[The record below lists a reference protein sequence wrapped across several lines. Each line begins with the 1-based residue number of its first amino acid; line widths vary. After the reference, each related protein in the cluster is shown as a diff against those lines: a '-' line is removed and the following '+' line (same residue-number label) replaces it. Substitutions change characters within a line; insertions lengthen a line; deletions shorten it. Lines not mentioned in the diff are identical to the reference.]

1 MVTKQEFRK
10 GKFIVRQGTHGT
22 SAFIIEKGKV
32 EVSRTDD
39 KGNKTVLCVLQEKDI
54 FGEMGLIAGWPRTAN
69 IMALEDCII
78 AVLSREAFVK
88 LPPDHPAVLRIKKI
102 MAERLKNSPPPIW
115 LQKQGKA

>member
-1 MVTKQEFRK
+1 MVTRQEFRK

-78 AVLSREAFVK
+78 AVLSRETFVK
-88 LPPDHPAVLRIKKI
+88 LPPDNPAVLRIKKI